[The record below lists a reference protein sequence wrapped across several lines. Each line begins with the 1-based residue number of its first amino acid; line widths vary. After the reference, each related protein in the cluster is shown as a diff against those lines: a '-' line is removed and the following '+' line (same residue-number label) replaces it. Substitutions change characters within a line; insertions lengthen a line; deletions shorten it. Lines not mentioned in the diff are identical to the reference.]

1 VQETALVSLEE
12 VVETVTKLA
21 RPLAEEKQLELRC
34 TVDKNIPR
42 VLFGDPLRISQIIQ
56 NFLSNAVKFTSKG
69 YIHVKVTVNKDPAC
83 AIPSE
88 YVAGRPFSLSHPRI
102 PPGAIVKRKRL
113 TTTLHVG
120 WRMCSGKERGDESY
134 LAGMDDNNSIFLK
147 ISVQDTGIG
156 TPPPIHSAPLND

>member
-69 YIHVKVTVNKDPAC
+69 YIHVKVMVDKDPAC
-83 AIPSE
+83 TIPSE
-88 YVAGRPFSLSHPRI
+88 YVAGRPFTLPLTRPRT
-102 PPGAIVKRKRL
+102 PPGASRIVKRK
-113 TTTLHVG
+113 
-120 WRMCSGKERGDESY
+120 KD
-134 LAGMDDNNSIFLK
+134 
-147 ISVQDTGIG
+147 
-156 TPPPIHSAPLND
+156 